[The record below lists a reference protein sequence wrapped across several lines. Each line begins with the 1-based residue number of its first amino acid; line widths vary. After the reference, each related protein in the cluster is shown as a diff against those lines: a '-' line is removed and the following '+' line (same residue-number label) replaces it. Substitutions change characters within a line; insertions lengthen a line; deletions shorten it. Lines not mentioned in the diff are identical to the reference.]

1 MCVNC
6 EEDGAAEAGRGG
18 FSSMD
23 VSNGSNRRCLLM
35 RGEICA
41 DVSGVAEAPSSLCIC
56 TDSFVVAFIG
66 FLGAVLGLGL
76 LGLLG
81 ADRMETR
88 GIRTFCALSWLTVF
102 HIS

>member
-23 VSNGSNRRCLLM
+23 VSKGSNRRCLLM

-41 DVSGVAEAPSSLCIC
+41 DVSGVDEASSSLCIC

-66 FLGAVLGLGL
+66 LLGAVLGLGL
-76 LGLLG
+76 LGFLG
-81 ADRMETR
+81 EDRMETR